1 MNMSY
6 YETFINLRDLTGV
19 FKEYFNC
26 SLSFSLIKDKIELKI
41 YSIEACKSWYMF
53 VEYQFDVNDVV
64 NEFKDIIVKEALKYE
79 KI

>member
-1 MNMSY
+1 MNMGY
-6 YETFINLRDLTGV
+6 YETFINLKDLTIV

-41 YSIEACKSWYMF
+41 YSIGTCKSWFMF
-53 VEYQFDVNDVV
+53 IGYQFNVDDVV
-64 NEFKDIIVKEALKYE
+64 NEFKEIIIKEALKYE

>member
-1 MNMSY
+1 MKFDY
-6 YETFINLRDLTGV
+6 YETFINLKELTIV

-41 YSIEACKSWYMF
+41 YSIETCKSWYMF
-53 VEYQFDVNDVV
+53 IEYQFNINDVV
-64 NEFKDIIVKEALKYE
+64 NEFKDIIVKETLNYE